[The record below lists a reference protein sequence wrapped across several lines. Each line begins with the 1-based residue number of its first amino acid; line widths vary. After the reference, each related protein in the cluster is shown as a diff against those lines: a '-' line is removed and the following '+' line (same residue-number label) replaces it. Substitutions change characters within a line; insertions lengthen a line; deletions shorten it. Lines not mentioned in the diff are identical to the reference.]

1 MQFNVSHQQLIKT
14 NIYNKVEV
22 GIIFYIYI
30 FKIWIFERMAIFY
43 YEMGSLTLTR
53 PVFDRATVMVVS

>member
-14 NIYNKVEV
+14 NIYNKVEVEV

-43 YEMGSLTLTR
+43 
-53 PVFDRATVMVVS
+53 